1 MRGRYAIEFVFN
13 GDAAGLELAPPPLH
27 DVLVSH
33 ERERDDALAAIVG
46 GGGGWCS
53 PSREEGR
60 RRPHRRR
67 ARFAIH
73 VGMDKM
79 HRQEECTSRCTADA
93 DAGLKM

>member
-13 GDAAGLELAPPPLH
+13 GDAAGPELAPPPLH

-46 GGGGWCS
+46 SGGGGRRS
-53 PSREEGR
+53 PRGEEGR
-60 RRPHRRR
+60 RRPQRRR

-73 VGMDKM
+73 DGMDN
-79 HRQEECTSRCTADA
+79 E
-93 DAGLKM
+93 